1 MLFKQYP
8 SRLGNSFEDFD
19 KIIDELRTLENPFAT
34 NVHTLKSYMKGPYK
48 QLLKLK

>member
-19 KIIDELRTLENPFAT
+19 KIIDELRI
-34 NVHTLKSYMKGPYK
+34 
-48 QLLKLK
+48 LLQQMFIPCRAI